1 MRRLSLILIAAAL
14 TAAGFLPAAHAE
26 LVTSTPAAAIDNIPP
41 APITAL
47 QAVETASSG
56 TSRTVSLTWVLSAD
70 DAVSYTA
77 FGSGYVPRG
86 GVRGYR
92 VYRTAVG
99 GQAVLLATLGPG
111 VTAYTDQQVTVGE
124 RYSYAVHPFD
134 QDNES
139 AFVAAPGSAEDLSRW
154 GVVGGLV
161 EPEPEVSVRA
171 RIAFAASLDL
181 QDAAAVSAYSARF
194 VTRLAELLGIT
205 ASRISVA
212 GITGSAVVE
221 FTVAEPVS
229 GSSEPAA
236 AALLTTLAGLAGSPS
251 EPFGDLGPALSLT
264 DASAATET
272 SLLVRPIG
280 VDGRPILGWFTREGT
295 SVGFDDFFLFADH
308 FGLSE
313 GAVAYDP
320 IFDIIVNETIDFED
334 FFRFADDFGKVVT
347 NADAV
352 TGR

>member
-1 MRRLSLILIAAAL
+1 MRRLSLVLIAAAL
-14 TAAGFLPAAHAE
+14 TAAGFLPAVHAE

-41 APITAL
+41 APVTAL
-47 QAVETASSG
+47 QAGETSSG
-56 TSRTVSLTWVLSAD
+56 TSRTVSLTWVPSVD

-86 GVRGYR
+86 GVSGYR
-92 VYRTAVG
+92 VYRTTADG
-99 GQAVLLATLGPG
+99 PAVLLATLGPG
-111 VTAYTDQQVTVGE
+111 VATYTDQQVTAGE

-139 AFVAAPGSAEDLSRW
+139 AFVTVPGSAEDLARRV
-154 GVVGGLV
+154 VVGGLV
-161 EPEPEVSVRA
+161 EPEVSVRA
-171 RIAFAASLDL
+171 RIAFATSLDL
-181 QDAAAVSAYSARF
+181 QDAAAMSAYSARF

-205 ASRISVA
+205 ASRLSVA

-221 FTVAEPVS
+221 FTVAEPIS

-251 EPFGDLGPALSLT
+251 EPFGDLGPALSLS
-264 DASAATET
+264 DASTATET

-280 VDGRPILGWFTREGT
+280 VDGRPILGWFTREGI

-313 GAVAYDP
+313 GAAAYDP
-320 IFDIIVNETIDFED
+320 IFDLIVNGTIDFED